1 LTYNDLIAQDVH
13 RDREPAG
20 VAGVGVAD
28 DLAVRASAWLQSLWA
43 QRAVDALAEAGALP
57 VSPAEPR
64 RDREHGGRAGDR
76 GRGSV
81 RPLAPQAQA
90 LRARLSR
97 IAGGDALAEACDAL
111 ADVLAMALLRD
122 RTVDAL
128 RSVLDS
134 TRHPVLLTNGARW
147 CLDGNAAASA
157 LLGTAREELRLHRLD
172 DFVPRRWRRA
182 LAGRWNGFEAGATT
196 AGALLLIGVG
206 GHEITAGYTAAS
218 NLAADRHLIV
228 VERIDGVRYGPW
240 LASSSEQREAPIL
253 RPREREVLS
262 LVAAGR
268 TSAGIALHLELSRNT
283 VESHIRNAVVRL
295 GAANRTHA
303 VVMALGRGEIA
314 LPEPAEPGAA

>member
-1 LTYNDLIAQDVH
+1 VHALTYTVLIAQEFH
-13 RDREPAG
+13 REGEPA
-20 VAGVGVAD
+20 AWPGVGMTD
-28 DLAVRASAWLQSLWA
+28 ELAARAGAWLQALWA

-57 VSPAEPR
+57 AGPR
-64 RDREHGGRAGDR
+64 RDRGAA
-76 GRGSV
+76 
-81 RPLAPQAQA
+81 RPPAPPALA
-90 LRARLSR
+90 LRERLSR

-111 ADVLAMALLRD
+111 ADVLAMALLRH
-122 RTVDAL
+122 RPGEAV
-128 RSVLDS
+128 RNVLER
-134 TRHPVLLTNGARW
+134 TRHPVLLTDGARW
-147 CLDGNAAASA
+147 CLEGNAAISA
-157 LLGTAREELRLHRLD
+157 LLGVAREELALHRID

-182 LAGRWNGFEAGATT
+182 LDARWKGFETGATT
-196 AGALLLIGVG
+196 AGALLLITAG
-206 GHEITAGYTAAS
+206 GQEITAGYTAAS

-228 VERIDGVRYGPW
+228 FERIDGVRYGPW
-240 LASSSEQREAPIL
+240 LASSARRRDVPIL

-314 LPEPAEPGAA
+314 PPEPAEPGAA

>member
-1 LTYNDLIAQDVH
+1 M
-13 RDREPAG
+13 AG
-20 VAGVGVAD
+20 GRHAD
-28 DLAVRASAWLQSLWA
+28 DLALRASSWLQSLWA
-43 QRAVDALAEAGALP
+43 QRAVDALAEAGVLP
-57 VSPAEPR
+57 GSPTEPR
-64 RDREHGGRAGDR
+64 RDREHGGRSG
-76 GRGSV
+76 GRERSSA
-81 RPLAPQAQA
+81 RALAPQAQA

-111 ADVLAMALLRD
+111 TDVLAMALLRH
-122 RTVDAL
+122 RPGDAV

-134 TRHPVLLTNGARW
+134 TRHPVLLTNSARW

-157 LLGTAREELRLHRLD
+157 LLGTARDELRLHRLD

-182 LAGRWNGFEAGATT
+182 LAGRWSGFEAGATT
-196 AGALLLIGVG
+196 AGALLLVAAG

-218 NLAADRHLIV
+218 NLASDRHLIV

-240 LASSSEQREAPIL
+240 LASSTAHRDAPIL

-295 GAANRTHA
+295 GAANRTQA